1 MVACDQC
8 HTWEHL
14 GCAGVTEAI
23 TELPYTCQECT
34 LGESARAAVR
44 QLLKPPKPEGKTAK
58 TSNKSVGSKRS
69 KKTVAPVPES
79 VTSSTRAALLEAQMK
94 LLEEEQQMKEQAVK
108 EQAALRT
115 REMAEKQR
123 QIAEMKL
130 LMEEEKRLRELKLQ
144 DEKAFQAK
152 QQLIRQESLEQKRQL
167 LHQIAA
173 SSKAESTPGS
183 IISSKEKVSAWL
195 NNQHGGGS
203 KGKISGD
210 NSENGSK
217 SQVVPKDPPGSTING
232 RADSDRIRESPH
244 HLSSISN
251 RESHQHDASSNLV
264 VQSPIPQ
271 QHSYPTA
278 QARPGGHPTMLG
290 TQQIAARQVLGKE
303 LPTFSG
309 HPEDWPIFISS
320 FEQSTATCGF
330 SEAENLIRLQRS
342 LKGFALES
350 VRSSLLLP
358 SGVPHVIQILRTLYG
373 RPELLIRSL
382 LEKIKCVPAPRHDRL
397 ETIMEFGLAVQNL
410 VDHLAAAQQESHLSN
425 PVLMQELVEKLPGSL
440 RLDWAV
446 YKNRDAVPTLRTFGS
461 FMSRL
466 VTAASEVTFDLP
478 CIGTTNKGDRPR
490 ARAHIQTHS
499 VDSASS
505 PPSTNSFATNRKPGR
520 PCAVCDREGHRVAE
534 CSKFNTMS
542 VDQRWQ
548 LIQQKGLCR
557 TCLNSHGKWPC
568 RSWQGCNIENCRLKH
583 NSLLHQSSST
593 SYPINGSATVPYSSE
608 TMFPVFR
615 MIPVVLYGQER
626 AITIFAF
633 IDEGSS
639 LTLLE
644 KTVAE
649 QLGVTGQ
656 SEPLTLRWT
665 GNVTREESLSQR
677 VQLKIAGMSGRTR
690 HKLVNARTVT
700 SLILPSQALRYR
712 ELAQMFPHLRGL
724 PLEDYELIQPKLLI
738 GLDNLHLGVPLK
750 VRQGQPGEPIA
761 AKCRLGWGIYGCV
774 ANATN
779 ALVNFHIAAVTDP
792 DRLLNE
798 QLRDYFTLDTMAT
811 VNPVQNIESE
821 EDQRARRLLKDTT
834 RRTGSGFETGLLW
847 KTDNF
852 NFPDS
857 YPMAKRRLQSLEK
870 RLEKHP
876 QLKECVREMIAEYEK
891 KGYAHKASDVELTTT
906 DSKRV
911 WYLPLGVVINPK
923 KPGKVRLIW
932 DAAAKINDVSLN
944 SQLLKGPDLLTPL
957 PTVLSQ
963 FRQFPIAVC
972 GDIKEMFHQIKIR
985 EQDRQSQRFLWR
997 DNPTDRPQI
1006 YVMDVAT
1013 FGSTCSPASAQYV
1026 KNINAAEFACQ
1037 YPRASEAIQKR
1048 HYVDDYLDS
1057 FQTIQEATEVI
1068 EEVKTVHSRGGF
1080 ELRNFRSNSIDV
1092 LRGIGETPAE
1102 GSKYLLLERNESAES
1117 VLGMRWIPKDDAF
1130 TYTFALR
1137 GDLQPILADGH
1148 TPTKRE
1154 VLKILMSLFDPLG
1167 FIGFFL
1173 IHGKILMQDIWAS
1186 GSDWDDQINADL
1198 YQRWKRWTDLFPQLD
1213 SIRIPRCYFR
1223 PPFPKDIHHLQVHV
1237 FVDASEAAYS
1247 CVAYFRLPTETGIE
1261 VSLIGAKSKVAP
1273 LKPLT
1278 VPKLELKAAVLG
1290 VRYLESIQNY
1300 HTFEIKQRYLWTDST
1315 TVLAW
1320 ITSDHRRYNKF
1331 VAFRV
1336 GEILSSTDQKEWR
1349 WLPSKLNAADE
1360 ATKWNSGPNL
1370 QSDGVWFT
1378 GQSFLRKPESMWP
1391 EPKPASTTREESLNI
1406 HHQNS
1411 PTPLVSVARFSQW
1424 SRLQRTMAFVLRFL
1438 SNLHRKKHD
1447 LELQLGIL
1455 QQDELKS
1462 AEELLWKLAQAETYP
1477 EEIALLKPTQGDP
1490 GAEHAIVAKS
1500 SPLYKTWPFLDRHG
1514 VLRMRSRG
1522 GAAAFAPFEAKYPA
1536 ILPKQH
1542 PTTFLI
1548 TDWYHRRFRHANRET
1563 IVNEMRQRFEIARLR
1578 VLIHKVTNN
1587 CCWCQVARTIPRVPA
1602 MAPLPQFRV
1611 TPCIR
1616 PFTFVGLDY
1625 FGPVLVRVGRSQV
1638 KRWIAL
1644 FTCLTIRAVHMEVV
1658 HSLSTESCI
1667 MAVRRFV
1674 ARRGPPAEFHTDN
1687 ATCFQGASRELQ
1699 DEIASR
1705 NNALAL
1711 TFTSAQ
1717 TRWKFIPP
1725 ATPHMGG
1732 AWERLVRSVK
1742 VAIGSILD
1750 APRKPDDETLETIIY
1765 EAEAMVN
1772 CRPLTYIPLQSAN
1785 QEALTP
1791 NHFILGSST
1800 GVKIL
1805 PTEPVTSAA
1814 TLRSSWKLAQFITNE
1829 FWKRWVKEYLPV
1841 ITRRCKWFENTK
1853 DLQVGDLVLVVG
1865 GAARNQWIRGKIEEV
1880 ICGRD
1885 GRVRQAL
1892 VKTTTGIVRRSAVQL
1907 AVLDVANCSKPG
1919 NELSNAQDVQQHQG
1933 LRAGE
1938 CCD

>member
-1 MVACDQC
+1 MEFQNPEYCELARLESSDRSLFNLRVDHQYS
-8 HTWEHL
+8 WL
-14 GCAGVTEAI
+14 LGGNRFDPGCA
-23 TELPYTCQECT
+23 
-34 LGESARAAVR
+34 
-44 QLLKPPKPEGKTAK
+44 
-58 TSNKSVGSKRS
+58 
-69 KKTVAPVPES
+69 
-79 VTSSTRAALLEAQMK
+79 
-94 LLEEEQQMKEQAVK
+94 
-108 EQAALRT
+108 
-115 REMAEKQR
+115 KQR
-123 QIAEMKL
+123 QIAEIKL

-251 RESHQHDASSNLV
+251 RESHQHDAFSNLV

-342 LKGFALES
+342 LKGYALES

-478 CIGTTNKGDRPR
+478 CI
-490 ARAHIQTHS
+490 
-499 VDSASS
+499 
-505 PPSTNSFATNRKPGR
+505 
-520 PCAVCDREGHRVAE
+520 
-534 CSKFNTMS
+534 
-542 VDQRWQ
+542 
-548 LIQQKGLCR
+548 
-557 TCLNSHGKWPC
+557 
-568 RSWQGCNIENCRLKH
+568 
-583 NSLLHQSSST
+583 
-593 SYPINGSATVPYSSE
+593 
-608 TMFPVFR
+608 
-615 MIPVVLYGQER
+615 VVLYGQER

-1542 PTTFLI
+1542 PTTVLI

-1699 DEIASR
+1699 DEIVSR

-1772 CRPLTYIPLQSAN
+1772 CRPLTYIPLQSAD